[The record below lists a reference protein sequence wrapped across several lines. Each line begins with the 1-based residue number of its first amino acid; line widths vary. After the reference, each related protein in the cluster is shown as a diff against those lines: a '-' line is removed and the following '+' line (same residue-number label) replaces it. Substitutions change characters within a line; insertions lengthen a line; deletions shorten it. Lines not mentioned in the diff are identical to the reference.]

1 MENDSRIPSLAR
13 YHLLGRSGLRISPL
27 CLGTMTFGN
36 PQGWGTTE
44 DIARQ
49 IFQRYLEAGGNFI
62 DTADGYTGG
71 DSERM
76 LGKFMR
82 EMGNRDRLVLA
93 TKFTVNQHPNDPNG
107 GGNSRKHMMDALHT
121 SLRRLQTDHVDLYWM
136 HVWDTMT
143 PVEETMA
150 ALNTLVQQ
158 GKVRYIGLSDVPAWY
173 LARAQ
178 TLAQWRGWEPV
189 CGLQLEYS
197 LVERNI
203 EREHVPA
210 AQHLGCGICSWSPL
224 GSGVLTG
231 KYSKDKGGRGRLEK
245 LDKGK
250 NPVFRKLTDQNFE
263 IADAVKKIAKKLGKS
278 PAQVS
283 LNWITRR
290 PGVASTIIGA
300 TRVEQLD
307 DNLQA
312 LEFDIPE
319 DMSRQLDQLT
329 APPIVHPYSFF
340 TEEMKHLRNGQNEV
354 TAEPQWW

>member
-1 MENDSRIPSLAR
+1 MPNRIAGLDQ
-13 YHLLGRSGLRISPL
+13 YYLLGRSGLRVSPL

-36 PQGWGTTE
+36 EAGWGTSE
-44 DIARQ
+44 ANARML
-49 IFQRYLEAGGNFI
+49 FQRYLEAGGNFI

-82 EMGNRDRLVLA
+82 DMGNRDRLVLA

-107 GGNSRKHMMDALHT
+107 GGNSRKHMMDALHR
-121 SLRRLQTDHVDLYWM
+121 SLRHLQTDHVDLYWV

-150 ALNTLVQQ
+150 ALNNVVQQ

-173 LARAQ
+173 LTRAQ
-178 TLAQWRGWEPV
+178 TLAEWRGWEKV
-189 CGLQLEYS
+189 IGLQMEYS

-210 AQHLGCGICSWSPL
+210 AIELGCGICSWSPL

-231 KYSKDKGGRGRLEK
+231 KYRRDKSGTGRLAT

-250 NPVFRKLTDQNFE
+250 NPVFQKLTEKNFD
-263 IADAVKKIAKKLGKS
+263 IADRLKRVAKKLGRS
-278 PAQVS
+278 PAQVA
-283 LNWITRR
+283 LNWITKR
-290 PGVASTIIGA
+290 PGVATTIIGA
-300 TRVEQLD
+300 TKMEQLE
-307 DNLQA
+307 DNLQSLSFELPQELSKQ
-312 LEFDIPE
+312 LEE
-319 DMSRQLDQLT
+319 VSR
-329 APPIVHPYSFF
+329 PSVFHPYNFYMP
-340 TEEMKHLRNGQNEV
+340 EMSKLRNGDSQV
-354 TAEPQWW
+354 SAEPPWYR

>member
-1 MENDSRIPSLAR
+1 MPNRIAGLDK
-13 YHLLGRSGLRISPL
+13 YYLLGRSGLRVSPL

-36 PQGWGTTE
+36 EAGWGTSE
-44 DIARQ
+44 ANARML
-49 IFQRYLEAGGNFI
+49 FQRYLEAGGNFI

-82 EMGNRDRLVLA
+82 DMGNRDRLVLA
-93 TKFTVNQHPNDPNG
+93 TKFTVNQHPTDPNG

-121 SLRRLQTDHVDLYWM
+121 SLRRLQTDHIDLYWV

-150 ALNTLVQQ
+150 ALNNVVQQ

-173 LARAQ
+173 LGRAQ
-178 TLAQWRGWEPV
+178 TLAEWRGWERV
-189 CGLQLEYS
+189 IGLQMEYS

-210 AQHLGCGICSWSPL
+210 AIELGCGICSWSPL

-231 KYSKDKGGRGRLEK
+231 KYSRDKSGAGRLAT

-250 NPVFRKLTDQNFE
+250 NPVFQKLTEKNFD
-263 IADAVKKIAKKLGKS
+263 IADRLKRVAKKVGKS
-278 PAQVS
+278 PAQVA
-283 LNWITRR
+283 LNWITKR
-290 PGVASTIIGA
+290 PGVATTIIGA
-300 TRVEQLD
+300 TKMEQLE
-307 DNLQA
+307 DNLQS
-312 LEFDIPE
+312 LSFEIPQE
-319 DMSRQLDQLT
+319 LSNQLDEVSR
-329 APPIVHPYSFF
+329 PPVFHPYNFY
-340 TEEMKHLRNGQNEV
+340 TPEMGKLRNGDNQV
-354 TAEPQWW
+354 AAEPPWYR